1 MQYDPEQP
9 FFNLDDDTID
19 HLAHE
24 MPQITGEL
32 EELHHLVDKLSRKG
46 HRRME
51 KIRRHM
57 MTCGVCLSKQMRL
70 GLLMPIEDYW
80 ESGRIAGAG
89 RLPKLEWMT
98 N

>member
-1 MQYDPEQP
+1 MQYDPEQTM
-9 FFNLDDDTID
+9 FDLDGDTID
-19 HLAHE
+19 HLTHV
-24 MPQITGEL
+24 MLRITGEL
-32 EELHHLVDKLSRKG
+32 EELHRLVDKLSRKG
-46 HRRME
+46 QRRME

-80 ESGRIAGAG
+80 ESGRMAGAG